1 MPLSIVKR
9 DRFDFVAKCN
19 QVVQQC
25 CGVESTGEDNDCLA
39 FFHGLFASAKS
50 DERGLLL
57 LSKSWWSTVAI
68 KATRYLLRQFV
79 GF

>member
-1 MPLSIVKR
+1 MPLSIGKR

-25 CGVESTGEDNDCLA
+25 CGVESTGEDNDRLA
-39 FFHGLFASAKS
+39 FFHGLLIASARS

-57 LSKSWWSTVAI
+57 LSKS
-68 KATRYLLRQFV
+68 
-79 GF
+79 